1 MILSGLKAEARVALM
16 DVKLNLPAITLEGD
30 AVRII
35 NPIQSINCKSDQLIA
50 PIMTPIECEVHDLLA
65 PHLLWFVINIIAA
78 FKRITKNELW

>member
-1 MILSGLKAEARVALM
+1 M

-35 NPIQSINCKSDQLIA
+35 NPIQSTNCKSDQLIA
-50 PIMTPIECEVHDLLA
+50 PIECEVHDLLA

-78 FKRITKNELW
+78 FKRITKNEF